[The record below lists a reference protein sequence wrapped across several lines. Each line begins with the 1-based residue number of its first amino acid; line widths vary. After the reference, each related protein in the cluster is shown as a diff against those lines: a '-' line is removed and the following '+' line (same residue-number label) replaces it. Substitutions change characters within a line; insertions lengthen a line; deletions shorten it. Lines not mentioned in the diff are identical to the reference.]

1 MFLTTCFVT
10 DDGYESLDGG
20 ATVIVPNSHLLKRA
34 PPTTDKEL
42 MEKAYEAVQPILA
55 KKGSIVCWDGSVWH
69 AGGYRK
75 VPQGERVVMHTTFC
89 RLYVRPV
96 ENYKLTV
103 EDEVL
108 ARNPPLLA
116 SMCGRMDFLD
126 HTGAY
131 DSRLLANTY
140 LTGLAGQNS
149 LVAALCEEGAGA
161 ASATSRASRL

>member
-1 MFLTTCFVT
+1 
-10 DDGYESLDGG
+10 
-20 ATVIVPNSHLLKRA
+20 
-34 PPTTDKEL
+34 
-42 MEKAYEAVQPILA
+42 
-55 KKGSIVCWDGSVWH
+55 
-69 AGGYRK
+69 
-75 VPQGERVVMHTTFC
+75 MHTTFC